1 MSNTIFTQW
10 VEMSQEAL
18 KKFTETQSAVLNNLG
33 SQQPLNVTSMAE
45 MMKASMQSFQQLT
58 NNNTAA
64 FNNLISNQATS
75 LKLNVSAEAIQKL
88 TEIMGSLTNNAIQ
101 QQTKL
106 ATDCMKPF
114 TEFLTKLSEVKNPED
129 LTGLQMKFA
138 EDLGAALKAGAADN
152 AQLLGSLQSAMTV
165 WTEKTLDKTID
176 G

>member
-1 MSNTIFTQW
+1 MSNPLFSQW

-33 SQQPLNVTSMAE
+33 NQQPLNVTSMAE

-64 FNNLISNQATS
+64 FNNLVSNQATS

-88 TEIMGSLTNNAIQ
+88 TELMGSLTNKAIQ
-101 QQTKL
+101 QQTAL
-106 ATDCMKPF
+106 ASECMKSF
-114 TEFLTKLSEVKNPED
+114 TNYLAKLHEVKNAED

-138 EDLGAALKAGAADN
+138 EELGAALKSGAADN
-152 AQLLGSLQSAMTV
+152 AQLLGSLQSTMTV
-165 WTEKTLDKTID
+165 WTEKTLDKTIES
-176 G
+176 